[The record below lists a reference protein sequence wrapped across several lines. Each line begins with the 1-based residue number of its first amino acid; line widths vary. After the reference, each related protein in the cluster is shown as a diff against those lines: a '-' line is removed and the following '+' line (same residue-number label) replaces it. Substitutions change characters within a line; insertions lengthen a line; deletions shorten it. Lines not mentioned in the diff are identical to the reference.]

1 MFQNIF
7 EYLLHYSTICTPQQG
22 NNGRPISWHPK
33 KMSDKENFIR
43 LLLCAFLRN
52 VSSTLTILTP
62 VLLSCREQHP
72 RSQWVHMTQSRMK
85 RRGPGRKGISCF
97 ATSQDKASNEK
108 QILYSPYPPWPDIS
122 LAAQC
127 VTHFFLDITAI
138 FISATTETNNF
149 PHGIAWNNLLKPQ
162 CVRTTI
168 FIIPQEL
175 ADLARKDITLALYIL
190 PLETSSAFS
199 FYVCIFTHLKNK
211 NKLLPLS

>member
-1 MFQNIF
+1 
-7 EYLLHYSTICTPQQG
+7 
-22 NNGRPISWHPK
+22 
-33 KMSDKENFIR
+33 MSDKENFIR

-72 RSQWVHMTQSRMK
+72 RSQRVHVTQSRMK
-85 RRGPGRKGISCF
+85 PRGPGRKGTACFAF

-108 QILYSPYPPWPDIS
+108 RVLNSHYPPWPDIS
-122 LAAQC
+122 LAAPW

-138 FISATTETNNF
+138 FRSATTETNNF

-175 ADLARKDITLALYIL
+175 AGFARKDITLALYIL
-190 PLETSSAFS
+190 PLETWSAFIPFS
-199 FYVCIFTHLKNK
+199 RVYLHPFKKLK
-211 NKLLPLS
+211 